1 MSLQQI
7 DIVTW
12 LYQNHK
18 DESLKTK
25 KAWELYCEEN
35 QENTSYDNFTSIV
48 QKLKSGGA
56 ALVESPEYGKI
67 QLTDKG
73 KKKADLK
80 LNPEK
85 YESVEKDE
93 DRDFLHW
100 ATEELTFF
108 FMENYDEEISKSK
121 ASGEDLEVH
130 LSEIE
135 KFNFELVDEGLE
147 DNPKLFM
154 DAVNEAFSE
163 FVEEEHGIS
172 VRIVFDTDS
181 YVRGIGSVKQSDKAG
196 VFLQVDGMIRLC
208 EDLVTKIVS
217 ADFRCTGC
225 GEEYR
230 KAQDKAN
237 TTSPYRCDECESK
250 HFKEIDRHYK
260 DYLEFELS
268 SNDVKDDSLFCRA
281 ELSFLFDGHRD
292 ALQTG
297 RRVNLGG
304 FVTKEKISKNSEEF
318 RTVFNVIGYQAKDK
332 KTDFGQVD
340 KDVKQKVKKKVE
352 KSDNPFKDFALSI
365 APQIREMD
373 LPKRQVAASLIGGT
387 PFEDK
392 REYGR
397 IHACFYSNPGM
408 GKSALID
415 EVNDVFGNV
424 HSADNNS
431 SGVGLTGS
439 VTQTEDNR
447 WRVTAG
453 TMVFADKGV
462 LTIDEFDKV
471 DGSELG
477 SLNTAME
484 SGYIKINKA
493 AQAKLPARASVIVA
507 GNFEKT
513 LDQFDEVEEHLPDK
527 AVGFS
532 DRFALMS
539 AITDQDTD
547 EVSNAIMD
555 KYSSS
560 TNDETDVFFD
570 EEELVVYRNMTKRFY
585 PTLSME
591 ARNRLNDFI
600 TAEKDVAESKDNTEF
615 QGDSNRFIEDLSQ
628 LTMMFARSR
637 LASKTTAEDAEN
649 AYELF
654 RECRETLGNEVGD
667 PSIKAKKRKKISK
680 IKEKYDL
687 LKDDDGNADV
697 QDIVEKVSLEDSKAE
712 DIIDHLKQEGEMF
725 EPSQGEVQL
734 I

>member
-1 MSLQQI
+1 MSLTQI

-12 LYQNHK
+12 LFENHK
-18 DESLKTK
+18 DETLKIK
-25 KAWELYCEEN
+25 QAYELYCEEN
-35 QENTSYDNFTSIV
+35 EESENYSNFTSII
-48 QKLKSGGA
+48 QKLKAGGA

-67 QLTDKG
+67 CLTDKG

-80 LNPEK
+80 LNPDK
-85 YESVEKDE
+85 YDSVQKDE
-93 DRDFLHW
+93 DKDFLHW
-100 ATEELTFF
+100 ASDELTYF
-108 FMENYDEEISKSK
+108 FMENYDEEISKSL
-121 ASGEDLEVH
+121 ASGQDVEIR

-147 DNPKLFM
+147 DSPKLFM
-154 DAVNEAFSE
+154 EAVDQAFNE
-163 FVEEEHGIS
+163 FVEEEHNVD
-172 VRIVFDTDS
+172 VRVIFDTNS
-181 YVRGIGSVKQSDKAG
+181 YLQGIGSVKQSEQAG
-196 VFLQVDGMIRLC
+196 VFVQVDGMIRLC
-208 EDLVTKIVS
+208 EDLVTKIVA
-217 ADFRCTGC
+217 ADFECKSC
-225 GEEYR
+225 GDRYR
-230 KAQDKAN
+230 KAQDQAQTK
-237 TTSPYRCDECESK
+237 SPISCDECDCKQFE
-250 HFKEIDRHYK
+250 EINQHYK
-260 DYLEFELS
+260 DFLEFELS

-281 ELSFLFDGHRD
+281 ELGYLFDGHRD

-297 RRVNLGG
+297 RRVKLSGLI
-304 FVTKEKISKNSEEF
+304 TKEEISKKSEEF
-318 RTVFNVIGYQAKDK
+318 RTVFNVLGYQAKDK

-340 KDVKQKVKKKVE
+340 KEVKQRVKKKIE
-352 KSDNPFKDFALSI
+352 KADNPFKQFASSI
-365 APQIREMD
+365 APEIREMD

-453 TMVFADKGV
+453 TMVFADRGI

-471 DGSELG
+471 DASELG

-560 TNDETDVFFD
+560 GKESSEVFFD

-585 PTLSME
+585 PTLSLE
-591 ARNRLNDFI
+591 ARNRLNDYI
-600 TAEKDVAESKDNTEF
+600 TAENDVAESKDNTEF

-637 LASKTTAEDAEN
+637 LASKTTAEDADN

-654 RECRETLGNEVGD
+654 RECRETLGHEVGD

-687 LKDDDGNADV
+687 VKDQHGNADV
-697 QDIVEKVSLEDSKAE
+697 QDLIDEVSLEESKAE
-712 DIIDHLKQEGEMF
+712 DIIDHLKKKGEMF
-725 EPSQGEVQL
+725 EPTQGEVQL
-734 I
+734 T